1 MPSTKKPIQDV
12 AKPGDTPADATSRPV
27 IVNRNSM
34 IKDPMVTEPEP
45 ATEQPPEEK
54 LAGESTVE
62 PKKVIKPLTKDKP
75 ETTTGEDTGK
85 ASATEAQEAT
95 KTDSDDVSD
104 SAVVD
109 AVLDQVAE
117 NKQQAVD
124 DAEAK
129 QRQELVDKLVQEKKY
144 FVPLATAQHRRN
156 NKIALIMV
164 GALVPLVVGILLA
177 IDADVIDIGIDLP
190 FDLIK

>member
-1 MPSTKKPIQDV
+1 M
-12 AKPGDTPADATSRPV
+12 
-27 IVNRNSM
+27 
-34 IKDPMVTEPEP
+34 
-45 ATEQPPEEK
+45 
-54 LAGESTVE
+54 
-62 PKKVIKPLTKDKP
+62 
-75 ETTTGEDTGK
+75 
-85 ASATEAQEAT
+85 
-95 KTDSDDVSD
+95 
-104 SAVVD
+104 
-109 AVLDQVAE
+109 LDQVAE